1 MSNFQWCIPDPNNPD
16 EQLCV
21 DIPVKIDPTQV
32 IVDRTLLTGPVTEG
46 LRTDVA
52 VLVAVD
58 QLATQVSDE
67 GLRAYLVNAV
77 DEMAA
82 QLDDKLP
89 SGIVLKRAG

>member
-1 MSNFQWCIPDPNNPD
+1 MGNFQWCIPDPNNPD

-32 IVDRTLLTGPVTEG
+32 IPDPKTLTGPVTEG
-46 LRTDVA
+46 LRTDVG

-58 QLATQVSDE
+58 QLSAQVSDD

-77 DEMAA
+77 EEMAER
-82 QLDDKLP
+82 LGRKLP
-89 SGIVLKRAG
+89 SGIALKRVG

>member
-1 MSNFQWCIPDPNNPD
+1 MGNFQWCIPDPDSPG
-16 EQLCV
+16 EELCM

-32 IVDRTLLTGPVTEG
+32 IVDRTILTGSVTEG

-58 QLATQVSDE
+58 QLATQVSDD

-77 DEMAA
+77 DEMVA
-82 QLDDKLP
+82 QLGGKLP
-89 SGIVLKRAG
+89 SGVALKRTS